1 MQIIF
6 VNRNLGGVYMFL
18 NELSKNE
25 GISFMQLVKGLINS
39 DNTFAKEEKNLYTD
53 YLEELNIK
61 ETEISDLNLNS
72 IYENLKSSSERSK
85 NIIYFELIGLAL
97 IDGEYDEKEVEFLEE
112 IAVKLEIKRN
122 KRISFANYFYNFVD
136 VYDFSV
142 VDAESKITLL
152 KEQAEKLLA

>member
-1 MQIIF
+1 
-6 VNRNLGGVYMFL
+6 MFL

-25 GISFMQLVKGLINS
+25 GIAFMQLVKGLANS

-61 ETEISDLNLNS
+61 EDEIPDANINS
-72 IYENLKSSSERSK
+72 IYENLINSSERNK

-97 IDGEYDEKEVEFLEE
+97 IDGEYDEKEVEFLED
-112 IAVKLEIKRN
+112 IGGNLDIKRN
-122 KRISFANYFYNFVD
+122 KRIAFANYFYNFVD
-136 VYDFSV
+136 VYGFSV

>member
-1 MQIIF
+1 
-6 VNRNLGGVYMFL
+6 MFL
-18 NELSKNE
+18 DELSKNE
-25 GISFMQLVKGLINS
+25 GIAFMQLVKGLVNS
-39 DNTFAKEEKNLYTD
+39 NNVFAKEEKDLYQD

-61 ETEISDLNLNS
+61 ESEILDTNLKS
-72 IYENLKSSSERSK
+72 IYETLKDSSERER

-112 IAVKLEIKRN
+112 VEKNLNIKRN

-136 VYDFSV
+136 VYSFSV
-142 VDAESKITLL
+142 VDAESKINLL